1 MYPQHPILGI
11 TNLNF
16 CPVLTFSWL
25 LLLPSPSSTLWS
37 SLRVALVSLAL
48 TVLVSAQEWT
58 RSWLPACPGWGPFIT
73 LESLFL
79 PQSSCLNFSAVIKW
93 LHLRVCHTLSKLIG
107 IKPYEIGRS
116 NIISVYRLG
125 SLSFWVICFWKH
137 IQKKVLG
144 WESTSKWPSLR
155 AATSG
160 HTFH

>member
-1 MYPQHPILGI
+1 MYPQHPILEI

-25 LLLPSPSSTLWS
+25 LLLPCPSSTLWS

-93 LHLRVCHTLSKLIG
+93 LGQSPFADSNNTLQHLRVCHTLSKLIG

-125 SLSFWVICFWKH
+125 SLSFWVICFWKY
-137 IQKKVLG
+137 IQKK
-144 WESTSKWPSLR
+144 STWLR
-155 AATSG
+155 K
-160 HTFH
+160 HK